1 MTSDLSMITLTERE
15 RVLLASLAV
24 GMLERLVPAD
34 FDAEQ
39 TLDRHTWPAWT
50 TISAET
56 REPMMNLSVQALS
69 VLLLVVTIHR
79 ALVGSVEIPATGRH
93 VDWRVGDPAGAP
105 FDEVRRVREDIER
118 RVDALVAELP
128 TMLS

>member
-1 MTSDLSMITLTERE
+1 M
-15 RVLLASLAV
+15 A
-24 GMLERLVPAD
+24 AD
-34 FDAEQ
+34 
-39 TLDRHTWPAWT
+39 
-50 TISAET
+50 II
-56 REPMMNLSVQALS
+56 
-69 VLLLVVTIHR
+69 VTMGR
-79 ALVGSVEIPATGRH
+79 SVGSVEIPATGRH